1 MPKSG
6 IAGSYGSSTFS
17 FLRFLH
23 TVFHSGCTNLH
34 SHLQCRRVLFSPHLL
49 QPLLSVGLLMM
60 AILTG
65 VRNCFSLTIGVSIF
79 SCACWVSISIN
90 VFPHHPCTF
99 SFIRHHRRAPVKGLL
114 LRIIRNHS
122 GCSRTFSATSDTNQR
137 ITFVAKEGRI
147 SAQPSLLHERSQNFS
162 KAAWKE
168 DAGNAMCEV
177 VNNSRLFSS

>member
-1 MPKSG
+1 
-6 IAGSYGSSTFS
+6 
-17 FLRFLH
+17 
-23 TVFHSGCTNLH
+23 
-34 SHLQCRRVLFSPHLL
+34 
-49 QPLLSVGLLMM
+49 MM

-147 SAQPSLLHERSQNFS
+147 SAQPSLLHEWSQNFS

-177 VNNSRLFSS
+177 VNNSRLFSSWQLLCSVQELMMSHLVWTPYWQGALQHRTPGLKGSCNLSLLSSWDLRGHSF